1 VQAQGLSAVSLLGGV
16 GIVAM
21 GSATGLPACI
31 VLGGL
36 GALVGNRIGVERDK
50 PLPNVFA
57 INRANSHNPPVLIP
71 ANAFAAYRPA
81 RDMVVKGVGCFGPT
95 PILQAIVA
103 TAKLIGLGCVYA

>member
-1 VQAQGLSAVSLLGGV
+1 MLERDCRLVQWLTDRPKEIRGTLYGPGAGFVGGLFIGGV

-57 INRANSHNPPVLIP
+57 INRANSHT
-71 ANAFAAYRPA
+71 RP
-81 RDMVVKGVGCFGPT
+81 
-95 PILQAIVA
+95 
-103 TAKLIGLGCVYA
+103 Y